1 MSHYHEQQLFQ
12 ICPVPAEKLTFP
24 VKVQFRSE
32 HGKTN
37 HFDLTPEAFKAIERI
52 LSEMPS

>member
-1 MSHYHEQQLFQ
+1 MSYYHENQLFN
-12 ICPVPAEKLTFP
+12 ICPVPAEKLSFP

-37 HFDLTPEAFKAIERI
+37 YFDLTPEAFKAIEKI
-52 LSEMPS
+52 LSEMQS